1 MESQIGVVRFV
12 VLEHR
17 WNGVHWDFML
27 EHGESLRTWA
37 LDEPIVAGAESP
49 ARALPDHRLAYLDYE
64 GPISGDRGSV
74 ARVDRGVYVPLEW
87 TDERVRVR
95 LIGRQ
100 LVGEAVLWTERPERD
115 DAPPMNW
122 KFSLGKVN

>member
-1 MESQIGVVRFV
+1 MESEVGVVRFV

-37 LDEPIVAGAESP
+37 IDEPIVAGVETP

-87 TDERVRVR
+87 TDDRVRVR
-95 LIGRQ
+95 LSGRQ
-100 LVGEAVLWTERPERD
+100 LVGEAVLWSERPDR
-115 DAPPMNW
+115 DAPPRNW
-122 KFSLGKVN
+122 KFSFGKVN